1 MIRIVGIGCR
11 ANASETS
18 LREAIEMALVSA
30 PPGPL
35 EILATTREK
44 AESEVVKR
52 IAKHFRLTLTAV
64 ESEDLRG
71 IETITRSERIMARF
85 GTGSLSEASALFAAG
100 YGGSL
105 RCARQI
111 ASDGMATAA
120 IAEGDGL

>member
-11 ANASETS
+11 AKASETS

-30 PPGPL
+30 PGPL

-64 ESEDLRG
+64 ESENLRG

-85 GTGSLSEASALFAAG
+85 GTGSLSEAAALFAAG

-105 RCARQI
+105 RCVRQI